1 MKASNYCYECLQKLA
16 YQAAEL
22 AANEEQ
28 VKTPAIE
35 ESLKILQDDF
45 SLDCVS
51 IVIATK
57 MHDAIKKITG
67 NPDPYR
73 QMKDKEIMVAR
84 ELSKQTKVEHN
95 SFRDCLKF
103 AALGNTIDFFRPID
117 VIKQDL
123 KEPVNFVIDDSGQ
136 FEAKLKHAKRV
147 LYLADNAGEVFFDIP
162 LIRWM
167 KKQASVAYVVK
178 SAPVQ
183 DDITVEDIKRA
194 GLKAELGEILTTG
207 TATPGIDFSQAS
219 AAFSHEFNS
228 ADLIFAKGMGYYESL
243 SELPAE
249 DKVFYCLRAKCQ
261 PVADALKV
269 PLNSYVAM
277 LR

>member
-1 MKASNYCYECLQKLA
+1 MKASKYCYECLQRLA

-22 AANEEQ
+22 AANNEPD
-28 VKTPAIE
+28 KARAIE
-35 ESLKILQDDF
+35 ESLKILRDGF
-45 SLDCVS
+45 SLDCIS
-51 IVIATK
+51 IVVATRI
-57 MHDAIKKITG
+57 HDAIKRITR

-103 AALGNTIDFFRPID
+103 AALGNTIDFFRPLD
-117 VIKQDL
+117 VIRQDM
-123 KEPVNFVIDDSGQ
+123 KEPVNFVLDDSER
-136 FEAKLKHAKRV
+136 FEAKLKDAKRV
-147 LYLADNAGEVFFDIP
+147 LYLADNAGEAFFDLP

-167 KKQASVAYVVK
+167 RKQASVAYVVK

-183 DDITVEDIKRA
+183 DDITMEDIRRA
-194 GLKAELGEILTTG
+194 GLKAELGEIITTG

-261 PVADALKV
+261 PVSDSLGV
-269 PLNSYVAM
+269 PINSYVAM

>member
-73 QMKDKEIMVAR
+73 QMKDKEIAVAR
-84 ELSKQTKVEHN
+84 ELSKQAKVEPN

-103 AALGNTIDFFRPID
+103 AALGNTIDFFRPLDI
-117 VIKQDL
+117 IQQEI
-123 KEPVNFVIDDSGQ
+123 KEPVNFVIDDSGR
-136 FEAKLKHAKRV
+136 FEAKLKHARRV
-147 LYLADNAGEVFFDIP
+147 LYLADNAGEAFFDLL

-167 KKQASVAYVVK
+167 RKQASVAYVVK

-183 DDITVEDIKRA
+183 DDITVQDIKRA
-194 GLKAELGEILTTG
+194 GLEAELGEILTTG

-261 PVADALKV
+261 PVADSLKV

>member
-1 MKASNYCYECLQKLA
+1 MKASDYCYECLQKLA

-22 AANEEQ
+22 AANDEQ
-28 VKTPAIE
+28 AKARAIE
-35 ESLKILQDDF
+35 ESLKILHDDF

-51 IVIATK
+51 IVVATK
-57 MHDAIKKITG
+57 LHDAIKKITG

-73 QMKDKEIMVAR
+73 QMKDKEIAVAR
-84 ELSKQTKVEHN
+84 ELSKQAKVEPN

-103 AALGNTIDFFRPID
+103 AALGNTIDFFRPLD
-117 VIKQDL
+117 VIRQDM
-123 KEPVNFVIDDSGQ
+123 KEPMNFVIDDSER
-136 FEAKLKHAKRV
+136 FEAKFKQARRV
-147 LYLADNAGEVFFDIP
+147 LYLADNAGEAFFDLP
-162 LIRWM
+162 LITWM
-167 KKQASVAYVVK
+167 RQLASVAYVVK

-183 DDITVEDIKRA
+183 DDITVEDIRRA
-194 GLKAELGEILTTG
+194 GLEAELGEILTTG
-207 TATPGIDFSQAS
+207 TATPGIDFSQTS
-219 AAFSHEFNS
+219 AEFNHQFNS